1 MRRTMEEYSIHPTEL
16 HHETWEEIL
25 AILRQ
30 HVALEELRVNL
41 RAGVTPSGLF
51 VEKARIKLKLQIS

>member
-1 MRRTMEEYSIHPTEL
+1 MYNGGRHTFRTREHEKTMEEYSIHPTEV

-30 HVALEELRVNL
+30 HVALEEL
-41 RAGVTPSGLF
+41 
-51 VEKARIKLKLQIS
+51 I